1 VREKLAEAYRQAIL
15 AEANNDWDHLPE
27 EQEDECFLRQIHM
40 IWQDPKGTMVQG
52 NVERFVE
59 LAMKV
64 IYDDAGRAE

>member
-1 VREKLAEAYRQAIL
+1 
-15 AEANNDWDHLPE
+15 
-27 EQEDECFLRQIHM
+27 M
-40 IWQDPKGTMVQG
+40 IWQDPKVTMVQG